1 MELNYCSNCHNEI
14 RGKEYCI
21 MMFGKIAYEY
31 RNDVFC
37 SEACAKEHQSNVELA
52 RVFGFI

>member
-1 MELNYCSNCHNEI
+1 MNFCSNCHNEI

-21 MMFGKIAYEY
+21 MIFGKLAYEY
-31 RNDVFC
+31 RDDVFC